1 VHNWRCE
8 FSPYVLTSDQSAYT
22 GGEND
27 GNHPNILKC
36 FVNRDGID
44 FTEVAELRPTQ
55 VFDLPINPDGSVELI
70 TAVHPFTNVNSLTFY
85 FPSNY
90 GADATS
96 IKYIGMQGEHTHF
109 RREAVHTTYEV
120 LCTGEE
126 CVDHSKPVAHSEP
139 SH

>member
-1 VHNWRCE
+1 MCE
-8 FSPYVLTSDQSAYT
+8 FLFAGDDNEET
-22 GGEND
+22 
-27 GNHPNILKC
+27 HPNVLKC

-55 VFDLPINPDGSVELI
+55 VFELPVNPDGSVELI
-70 TAVHPFTNVNSLTFY
+70 TAIHPFTNVNSLAFY

-90 GADATS
+90 GAETTS

-120 LCTGEE
+120 LCTGCEE
-126 CVDHSKPVAHSEP
+126 VDHANPVASEP